1 MRRPCASGEK
11 AMQPMPSSPSASSR
25 SGSIQRFSIEYDGW
39 WITIGVPRLAHDRRR
54 LARLLGRVGGDARV
68 ERLAL
73 PHGRV
78 ERAHRLLERR
88 LGVEAVRV
96 EDVDVLEP
104 HPLQRLVE
112 AREHVLARAPLAVR
126 AGPHVVAGLRRD
138 HELVAVGPEVLAE
151 EAAEVG
157 LRRAVRRPV
166 VVREVEVQDP
176 EVEARAGGSRG
187 SSRAAGRRR
196 SCSRARARSPAAAGR
211 CGRCGGTASGR
222 SDRGRRRTRLRP

>member
-1 MRRPCASGEK
+1 
-11 AMQPMPSSPSASSR
+11 MP
-25 SGSIQRFSIEYDGW
+25 D
-39 WITIGVPRLAHDRRR
+39 
-54 LARLLGRVGGDARV
+54 V

-73 PHGRV
+73 PDGRV

-96 EDVDVLEP
+96 EDVDVLEA

-126 AGPHVVAGLRRD
+126 AGPHVVAGLGRD

-157 LRRAVRRPV
+157 LRRPVRRPV

-176 EVEARAGGSRG
+176 EVEGAPED
-187 SSRAAGRRR
+187 RAARLERPVVAEVVPEPERDRR
-196 SCSRARARSPAAAGR
+196 AAAGR
-211 CGRCGGTASGR
+211 CGRCGGYCIR
-222 SDRGRRRTRLRP
+222 S